1 MLSLLKSDF
10 AKDCSTVFSNLGKAK
25 STEIK
30 SFRVSKVNGETVMEY
45 QVLLIFKKNT
55 PPLTRQWGFSFNSI
69 PMTTIKIDNVDYD
82 TDKLSD
88 EAKAQLVSLQF

>member
-45 QVLLIFKKNT
+45 QVLMIFKKNNPGDGKSQGFGSLHT
-55 PPLTRQWGFSFNSI
+55 P
-69 PMTTIKIDNVDYD
+69 
-82 TDKLSD
+82 TDS
-88 EAKAQLVSLQF
+88 

>member
-10 AKDCSTVFSNLGKAK
+10 AKDCSTVFSNLGK

-45 QVLLIFKKNT
+45 QVLMIFNKNNLGDCKSQGFGSLHT
-55 PPLTRQWGFSFNSI
+55 P
-69 PMTTIKIDNVDYD
+69 
-82 TDKLSD
+82 TDS
-88 EAKAQLVSLQF
+88 